1 MTKYTLDF
9 PTSHDLN
16 MMPQHHLD
24 LILSEGL
31 YFGAHPRCRDNLLWT
46 SPQLR
51 PSQNCVL
58 LRQTRSRLTYG
69 QKTFTV
75 ASDAS
80 VFQLGTYRKRIQ
92 DFFLCELATFY

>member
-31 YFGAHPRCRDNLLWT
+31 YFGAHPGITYYGQAL
-46 SPQLR
+46 SSR
-51 PSQNCVL
+51 PSQSCVSL
-58 LRQTRSRLTYG
+58 CQTRSRLTYR
-69 QKTFTV
+69 QKTFTG

-80 VFQLGTYRKRIQ
+80 VFQLETYRKRIQ
-92 DFFLCELATFY
+92 DFFLCELASFY